1 MATVR
6 DRLDPSVFR
15 LPVDKLRSGYYT
27 DQYFNLT
34 RDLLETEGRRPQVLM
49 QVFQKEDSVLGGVDE
64 AVAIL
69 KECAGR
75 REPGGGSTPVWAHV
89 EVRVLH
95 QGAEIQ
101 RHETVMTI

>member
-34 RDLLETEGRRPQVLM
+34 RDLLEAEGRRPQVLM
-49 QVFQKEDSVLGGVDE
+49 QVFQKERSVLGGVDE
-64 AVAIL
+64 ARRGPEGVRRAL
-69 KECAGR
+69 RGPAGSSR
-75 REPGGGSTPVWAHV
+75 RPGTSSRSGRCTRATASSRA
-89 EVRVLH
+89 R
-95 QGAEIQ
+95 
-101 RHETVMTI
+101 RS